1 MSISKEELITAL
13 RTLGVTVKGNRIPKK
28 QIKALPSDD
37 EFKRQVFK
45 IIDTMSKIDSGD
57 LNAVRKAVSKDPQ
70 KLADLRD
77 ELYADY
83 GTNFFQNK
91 LEILTD
97 IIRILKK
104 EKPRLSLVSTTKYD
118 GVLSKIHAQEAE
130 KKFAYEE
137 GKKEYLYKYKDLP
150 RNIQQVIYKTQNY
163 HKQTPEQFHRE
174 NTQNDDLYFADGRHF
189 EKSSKLPWTEIQKI
203 LDD

>member
-1 MSISKEELITAL
+1 MSISKEELITVL

-45 IIDTMSKIDSGD
+45 IIDAMSKIDSGD

-104 EKPRLSLVSTTKYD
+104 EKPRLSLVGEKSEK
-118 GVLSKIHAQEAE
+118 SEKSE
-130 KKFAYEE
+130 KK
-137 GKKEYLYKYKDLP
+137 
-150 RNIQQVIYKTQNY
+150 
-163 HKQTPEQFHRE
+163 
-174 NTQNDDLYFADGRHF
+174 
-189 EKSSKLPWTEIQKI
+189 EKALS
-203 LDD
+203 

>member
-13 RTLGVTVKGNRIPKK
+13 TSLGVSVKGNRIPKK
-28 QIKALPSDD
+28 QVKALPSDD

-104 EKPRLSLVSTTKYD
+104 EKPRLSLVGTTKYE
-118 GVLSKIHAQEAE
+118 GVIKWYKGTREWGYISCPELP
-130 KKFAYEE
+130 
-137 GKKEYLYKYKDLP
+137 KKEIGFKLSDLVNQKDE
-150 RNIQQVIYKTQNY
+150 
-163 HKQTPEQFHRE
+163 HKLVEGAKVSFEIEKGKFEQAVKVE
-174 NTQNDDLYFADGRHF
+174 L
-189 EKSSKLPWTEIQKI
+189 L
-203 LDD
+203 